1 MKEYVILGVII
12 SFLQKTWEPW
22 IYIYIY
28 IYSWFTLDEEVGWLM
43 QKKIYIDHEEG
54 QSSKKRSEVVTKQ
67 FLI

>member
-22 IYIYIY
+22 IYIY
-28 IYSWFTLDEEVGWLM
+28 SWFTLDEEVGWLM
-43 QKKIYIDHEEG
+43 QKKIYTDYEEG